1 MENKCAIAD
10 KQFLKQLHSNQKKEE
25 KKKITHEKHVIS
37 LVILVTG
44 LKIRR
49 NLSY

>member
-1 MENKCAIAD
+1 MENKCAIAG
-10 KQFLKQLHSNQKKEE
+10 KQFLKQLHRNPP
-25 KKKITHEKHVIS
+25 S

-49 NLSY
+49 NQNC